1 MKRTFVV
8 APAFSF
14 FLFIFLSCGN
24 SMEDM
29 VEQYNGAYTG
39 VSLTLSD
46 DADML
51 RDEYFVWEDASLILA
66 APPKN
71 VVRYSW
77 TMYDPDDGYS
87 EVAVMTANGKNTGR
101 EFVVYIPHSGL
112 EVNHVYKLVLQI
124 RDTGGADY
132 KDSCSVVVY
141 KHYIF

>member
-1 MKRTFVV
+1 
-8 APAFSF
+8 
-14 FLFIFLSCGN
+14 
-24 SMEDM
+24 MEDM

-39 VSLTLSD
+39 VSLTISD
-46 DADML
+46 DAETTEILSPGEPGFDENDML
-51 RDEYFVWEDASLILA
+51 RDEYFVWEDATLILA

-87 EVAVMTANGKNTGR
+87 EVAVVTANGKNTGR